1 MQMTRSNSPKKPN
14 LLLIHNHNEAEWFSQ
29 FQQLEDPLAQLLLL
43 VAVLSDQNMVG
54 IKEATQFKQYV
65 LNNTE
70 AKNGEIVVVFMRTG
84 SIYNFR
90 SEMRGHL
97 GLPRMRC
104 NDAFNRKKSRR
115 STSPVSCS
123 PNM

>member
-54 IKEATQFKQYV
+54 IKEAT
-65 LNNTE
+65 
-70 AKNGEIVVVFMRTG
+70 
-84 SIYNFR
+84 
-90 SEMRGHL
+90 
-97 GLPRMRC
+97 
-104 NDAFNRKKSRR
+104 
-115 STSPVSCS
+115 
-123 PNM
+123 